1 MFEDGE
7 GQVRATVSAGQE
19 DIEGKYDNH
28 TVSFDEKVRNTD
40 RVMST
45 DPAFP
50 IRFCLT
56 DQFSELIRQS
66 STTLISKE
74 MDFSSNLQFTRL

>member
-40 RVMST
+40 RVMSMST

-50 IRFCLT
+50 TRFCLT
-56 DQFSELIRQS
+56 DQFLE
-66 STTLISKE
+66 
-74 MDFSSNLQFTRL
+74 